1 MTERFSWCLFSV
13 SPKRNHR
20 PLTRLN
26 FSYKIY
32 SMKMRRF
39 PLQAFPLDITKFLSI
54 IRVKKMTERFSW
66 CLFSVSPK
74 RNHRPLTRLN
84 FSYKIYSMKMRRF
97 PLQAFPLDITKF
109 LSIIFIE
116 MIDWLSFY
124 SNLFNII
131 YHNYKDETNFYPNL
145 LTFAENFVN
154 DGLLT
159 FSLKYT
165 KIER

>member
-1 MTERFSWCLFSV
+1 
-13 SPKRNHR
+13 
-20 PLTRLN
+20 
-26 FSYKIY
+26 
-32 SMKMRRF
+32 MRRF
-39 PLQAFPLDITKFLSI
+39 PP
-54 IRVKKMTERFSW
+54 
-66 CLFSVSPK
+66 
-74 RNHRPLTRLN
+74 
-84 FSYKIYSMKMRRF
+84 
-97 PLQAFPLDITKF
+97 QAFPLDITKF